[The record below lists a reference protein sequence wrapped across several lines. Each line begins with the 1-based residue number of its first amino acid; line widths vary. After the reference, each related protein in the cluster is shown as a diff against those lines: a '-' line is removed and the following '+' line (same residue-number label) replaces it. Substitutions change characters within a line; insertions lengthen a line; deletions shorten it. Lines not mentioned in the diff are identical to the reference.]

1 MARSSILTVGSSL
14 RRSPFNSLN
23 LTVQADTS
31 ADLLGKAASDLQ
43 TGITV
48 TDGAIKGT
56 LKYVTGYTGFSGDA
70 SLQSGNYLA
79 LACDADEGSTLKVK
93 LIGGT
98 YGEVTLDSDKNIVI
112 RIADKDTQKVQVRAI
127 KNSVEQVEV
136 FSLKG
141 LTCETE

>member
-1 MARSSILTVGSSL
+1 M
-14 RRSPFNSLN
+14 
-23 LTVQADTS
+23 
-31 ADLLGKAASDLQ
+31 
-43 TGITV
+43 
-48 TDGAIKGT
+48 
-56 LKYVTGYTGFSGDA
+56 
-70 SLQSGNYLA
+70 
-79 LACDADEGSTLKVK
+79 KVK